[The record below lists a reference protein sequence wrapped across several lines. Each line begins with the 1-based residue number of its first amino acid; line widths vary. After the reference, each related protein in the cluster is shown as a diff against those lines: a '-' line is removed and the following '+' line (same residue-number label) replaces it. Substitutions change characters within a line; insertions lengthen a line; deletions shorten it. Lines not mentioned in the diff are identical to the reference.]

1 MFSDWQKIKD
11 ERTMGKSL
19 KILVLLNIA
28 IARLVRLTPDLSPAQ
43 SGHPSPIRE
52 GTNASRHKVKR

>member
-1 MFSDWQKIKD
+1 
-11 ERTMGKSL
+11 MGKSL

-52 GTNASRHKVKR
+52 GKNASRQKVKR